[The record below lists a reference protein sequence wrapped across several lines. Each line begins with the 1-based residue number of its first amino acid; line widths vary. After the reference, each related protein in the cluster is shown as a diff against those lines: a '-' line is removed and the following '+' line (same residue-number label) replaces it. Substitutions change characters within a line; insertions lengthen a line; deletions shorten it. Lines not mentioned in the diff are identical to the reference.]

1 MPGKVYL
8 IGAGPG
14 DPGLITVRGLRCL
27 QKADVVVYDRLVN
40 QRLLGEAPSGA
51 ELVYVGKGPGERAM
65 EQDEINLYL
74 AASALEGKMVARL
87 KGGDPFV
94 FGRGG
99 EEALAL
105 AQARVP
111 FEVVPGI
118 SSAIAAPAYA
128 GIPLTHRGIASSFT
142 VVTGNEDPVKGSD
155 NLKWD
160 MLARN
165 SGTLVVLMGWDALEN
180 ITETLV
186 KEGMSPSTPVA
197 LIRWGTEAYQRTV
210 TGTLCNIVQESV
222 AAGLSPPVVAVIGP
236 VVELRRQLRWFDS
249 GPLFGKRILVTRSR
263 AQASALSEMLAAE
276 GAEPLEVPTLAF
288 LPLEV
293 YSSLDRA
300 ISALHEYSWIIF
312 TSANGVEALFDRM
325 RALGRDSRAMA
336 GVKVGAIGPAT
347 AATLE
352 RQGIRADI
360 VPTEY
365 VSEGI
370 IHAMEP
376 LDLSG
381 TRVLLPRAD
390 VGRDEL
396 ADGLARLGAQVD
408 QVPVYHTVTPEASRG
423 IARETLADGRVDVAT
438 FTSSSTV
445 LNLLDLLD
453 GDISILGRVVVA
465 CIGPITARTALERG
479 LRVDIVAKEYTI
491 AGLVGALKE
500 HYAGEEVG

>member
-1 MPGKVYL
+1 M
-8 IGAGPG
+8 
-14 DPGLITVRGLRCL
+14 
-27 QKADVVVYDRLVN
+27 
-40 QRLLGEAPSGA
+40 
-51 ELVYVGKGPGERAM
+51 
-65 EQDEINLYL
+65 
-74 AASALEGKMVARL
+74 
-87 KGGDPFV
+87 
-94 FGRGG
+94 
-99 EEALAL
+99 
-105 AQARVP
+105 
-111 FEVVPGI
+111 
-118 SSAIAAPAYA
+118 
-128 GIPLTHRGIASSFT
+128 
-142 VVTGNEDPVKGSD
+142 
-155 NLKWD
+155 
-160 MLARN
+160 
-165 SGTLVVLMGWDALEN
+165 
-180 ITETLV
+180 
-186 KEGMSPSTPVA
+186 
-197 LIRWGTEAYQRTV
+197 
-210 TGTLCNIVQESV
+210 
-222 AAGLSPPVVAVIGP
+222 
-236 VVELRRQLRWFDS
+236 VELRRQLRWFDS

-288 LPLEV
+288 LPLED